1 MGKEQP
7 LDFLASQG
15 TFSNFCSGI
24 FDNLHGSSGLQ
35 TIFRDLLTMHL
46 ALELQ
51 QSTLVGMQRTGPGLS
66 AEESETL
73 S

>member
-15 TFSNFCSGI
+15 TFCSDI
-24 FDNLHGSSGLQ
+24 YDNLHGSSGLQ